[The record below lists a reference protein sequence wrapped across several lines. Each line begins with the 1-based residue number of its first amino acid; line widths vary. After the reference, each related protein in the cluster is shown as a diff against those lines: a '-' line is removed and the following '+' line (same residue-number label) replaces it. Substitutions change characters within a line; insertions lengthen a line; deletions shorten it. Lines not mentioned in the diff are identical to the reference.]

1 MLPPAITT
9 PLGARARRLSRASG
23 VLEGR
28 TGGVFL
34 TAVVVRNTPLGTH
47 QRHFQHAPG
56 RALWLTCPAE
66 PAEVRSGRRSPRAA
80 AAALRGRTVS
90 WRRASMVVNA
100 FDSSEVRLVLEGP
113 PPILSGLKFLISLT
127 NRRNVAV

>member
-1 MLPPAITT
+1 MQPAPGLAVSITCSVQPDWSRAAGLPPRS
-9 PLGARARRLSRASG
+9 RAR
-23 VLEGR
+23 
-28 TGGVFL
+28 
-34 TAVVVRNTPLGTH
+34 
-47 QRHFQHAPG
+47 
-56 RALWLTCPAE
+56 
-66 PAEVRSGRRSPRAA
+66 
-80 AAALRGRTVS
+80 ALRGRTVS